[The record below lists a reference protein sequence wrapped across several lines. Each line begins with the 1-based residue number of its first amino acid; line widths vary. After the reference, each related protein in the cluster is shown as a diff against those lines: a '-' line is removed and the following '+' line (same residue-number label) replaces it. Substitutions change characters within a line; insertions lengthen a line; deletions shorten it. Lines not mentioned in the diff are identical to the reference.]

1 MSFKFN
7 LEHLQNSLFGIW
19 NMLPESQLKRLKQSK
34 ESSFYD
40 IIFVNIDESLFSV
53 LYNEEN
59 GRPNTAINIMIGAII
74 LHHHKSWTCEELF
87 NNIYFNLLTK
97 IALGI
102 DTLDKAPFCPA
113 TYFNFQNRLLSY
125 YNETGINLLEKVFDG
140 LTESQ
145 LKKLGLKTDICR
157 VDSFQAMLN
166 IAKYSRVQLLVE
178 VLIRL
183 YRILEEE
190 DKKVFSE
197 ILKPYIKSESHQYLY
212 KLNKDE
218 LPSELEKLSEVYHM
232 LYEGLK
238 IKYSD
243 IEIFKIFERVYTE
256 HFKVVE
262 TQIQVKETT
271 ELHSGCLQS
280 PDDVEATYR
289 KKKGEEY
296 RGQVV
301 NVCETANPENPINLI
316 NDIAVEKN
324 NIDDS
329 NILNNRIDI
338 IKEKNPDLN
347 ELHTDGA
354 YGSEA
359 NDDKMD
365 EHEIN
370 HIPTGVRGRSSEVEM
385 KIEKIEEGKYQVS
398 CAGGQAVES
407 EKTTK
412 RNRACFDAEKCAI
425 CSFADKC
432 PTVKQKKGR
441 VYYFSDEDYKKDSRN
456 RKIKELPAERRKI
469 RNNVEATMKEFTK
482 GFNHKG
488 KLKIRGYFKTV
499 IFAIATA
506 IGINFGRIH
515 RYQINYQT

>member
-1 MSFKFN
+1 MIAA
-7 LEHLQNSLFGIW
+7 SLRCATLG
-19 NMLPESQLKRLKQSK
+19 
-34 ESSFYD
+34 
-40 IIFVNIDESLFSV
+40 
-53 LYNEEN
+53 EN
-59 GRPNTAINIMIGAII
+59 
-74 LHHHKSWTCEELF
+74 
-87 NNIYFNLLTK
+87 
-97 IALGI
+97 LGI
-102 DTLDKAPFCPA
+102 LPRFLP
-113 TYFNFQNRLLSY
+113 
-125 YNETGINLLEKVFDG
+125 
-140 LTESQ
+140 
-145 LKKLGLKTDICR
+145 
-157 VDSFQAMLN
+157 
-166 IAKYSRVQLLVE
+166 IA
-178 VLIRL
+178 IR
-183 YRILEEE
+183 
-190 DKKVFSE
+190 
-197 ILKPYIKSESHQYLY
+197 
-212 KLNKDE
+212 
-218 LPSELEKLSEVYHM
+218 
-232 LYEGLK
+232 GLK

-280 PDDVEATYR
+280 PDDIEATYR
-289 KKKGEEY
+289 KKKGKEY

-316 NDIAVEKN
+316 NDVAVEKN

-329 NILNNRIDI
+329 NILNNRIDV

-385 KIEKIEEGKYQVS
+385 KIEKSEEGKYQVS
-398 CAGGQAVES
+398 CAGEQAVES

-412 RNRACFDAEKCAI
+412 RNRACFDAEKCAV
-425 CSFADKC
+425 CPFADKC

-441 VYYFSDEDYKKDSRN
+441 VYYFSDEDYKKNSRN

-488 KLKIRGYFKTV
+488 KLNIRGYFKTV